1 MKTTTN
7 ILSKIF
13 VFLLLA
19 LCLGWGGSAWAQT
32 TQLPLES
39 GVYEILNISNESGS
53 DTGRGYLVSFTQ
65 HNSGIGLANCTYSQ
79 YRNLHPLVQND
90 GSTTCSY
97 WYLHRHD
104 DGTYTLVSI
113 STLGGNAEPRFL
125 TVGPNAGKSSIA
137 TTPETRLVFKDT
149 NKNTHNRNGKKAVNI
164 ANQSAPNVYLSG
176 GCATRSTSGSVMAT
190 TTADDGGCPWLFI
203 PVTTPVE
210 QGQQAIID
218 KYLARFAKLPDGTKL
233 RFEDEGH
240 NPITSKSPLVKYTPV
255 GGGYTVELSSSDATY
270 DFHDVLF
277 SPSSFS
283 STFDYS
289 LKSVSFDKN
298 TSTLTFVVAYNKWYR
313 MKVANIDSY
322 VSSDYAD
329 SNGMRLASGQGS
341 PDNYAGI
348 WRSVDT
354 GGVALN
360 SNGKNVSLYNA
371 KFYDTKLLAMRNPA
385 SDGNARGSMYAP
397 NAVPSGAATIYEQ
410 RVSPSHTDSYYFRIT
425 GNGVNTNTYINQRN
439 PYFSNWTGGGYENN
453 GSQFIIEELP
463 TLGDDV
469 RVIVDAPG
477 GETVLYS
484 TQCDVYSTVF
494 GESAT
499 NVVMTSQEH
508 YNFHNMPFLA
518 SLFRLQGTHTNKYL
532 SVTFNETTQTLTLT
546 VADNPYIIQ
555 YSAEPTADGW
565 NQNTK
570 WYSMR
575 NNRTGQSD
583 YDKSYITTSATAV
596 TDDGQM
602 RPILPTMPNDLGSY
616 WCFVGDNTHG
626 FVIQNAAYGP
636 DYVLG
641 IKGVDRQV
649 NEVRML
655 HKNNIPSGFDTVFTA
670 VSNTVIDDATNAWAF
685 RIGLTGNSHLHVTNG
700 TFIRYDQAAISGGD
714 TGSAFKLTAVKQ
726 DVLDALTQYDVYTV
740 VRRGAPN
747 DFDITYKTASKVFGK
762 RGHAYNGNPLI
773 LTKDSPVTPEDFT
786 YNNPEYILESVSV
799 KEQEGHLCK
808 LLVLQMRDERA
819 TEEYSIIVE
828 GVTTD
833 NTVIY
838 NSDEYHNE
846 DHIFVRP
853 NRTPEATSFE
863 ILGVDGK
870 FVWGP
875 VIDTHAKTVT
885 YDVRDRA
892 ETFESGWY
900 QLEVAPGNV
909 DAIKNKILSDEGNI
923 NTKANTLYLAPANFE
938 PGSNRNF
945 KFTGVPQYAGEAST
959 FLKITDKGN
968 GTYEFLNPSTG
979 KTYSAGG
986 FTFSNGVLTKSSG
999 WSVETTPY
1007 PLEGPYLI
1015 QSGNESLSFNV
1026 APVDLEQYDVYQI
1039 YIEGVASTSGIQFQV
1054 NNNGILGN
1062 KAVVDRGYVFVKKD
1076 AEAPKR
1082 TQFSVTAG
1090 NVTVR
1095 EAVVGQAENGVIPI
1109 ILHVAARE
1117 TVWTLNI
1124 TGAAKSEND
1133 RIVYNN
1139 IEYVNGATVPI
1150 LVGTVPSATA
1160 FKTNVTDRF
1169 VWGPIIDAKAQT
1181 VTFDVRTP
1189 ATNLE
1194 AGAWYQLQLSPTATG
1209 IYYNSS
1215 NQTQNGNLVEGALKY
1230 NPRNA
1235 GSQIYLTG
1243 ANKPNSWTVELIGKP
1258 ENEAETYIYI
1268 KSRSGNSTQMVMQN
1282 GNYITDQ
1289 SQSSTNAS
1297 NTNIEF
1303 ITTNN
1308 QFHWKNYVYPWQGL
1322 NGMNMALGKAGSNIG
1337 PVKFIAH
1344 KAPVKAYKVNLSS
1357 SMGTLVYNGETE
1369 IIGSKRAEHGRFFFA
1384 PDGAKLEGE
1393 EDGNIDVSKF
1403 YLRGIDGTINSITAS
1418 TTNGITTL
1426 TVNVN
1431 TTFNNQIIHKQNR
1444 YYDYLETDANKPDDG
1459 FIQDGEGWSVR
1470 TGKNGVQIREQNTSV
1485 YEIPIYLKQGGSI
1498 NTYLPTDQLA
1508 SYQRWY
1514 NWDTD
1519 GQVDRTV
1526 LTSNLSGYTE
1536 YNNGYAIF
1544 RGAQNGN
1551 NVANAPTLT
1560 LPSTMTEYNVGL
1572 DISRFTDYTQ
1582 GVQNTNNSAIEPS
1595 LGMRIVYQVRDAKI
1609 IANAIKKASTDDK
1622 FYEVHNISLPNVQY
1636 GSRAKRL
1643 EDRTLSTTLPLDMDL
1658 NNYWGFNN
1666 GGTGNDNLVP
1676 LTQDSQLRIELVDGG
1691 SKIQNY
1697 MMIPETAS
1705 DASGKISRVNF
1716 NRGHFVLFQYPDN
1729 GYIEPNSTATINV
1742 YMKSGTVEYKLV
1754 QFNLT
1759 FIGNAHPLVVTEL
1772 KGTYRHPDALAEEFG
1787 APVTELTFD
1796 EGRNFEYSTSEGGV
1810 SYPDYRYP
1818 LDYKGSSYSFG
1829 ARNEG
1834 RGWAASRGEYGLQS
1848 FAGSSGQTGSPR
1860 LAYYPVV
1867 NYLNSMSNPSTA
1879 LGSKVEGAHQL
1890 YIDAAD
1896 QPGKIASIEL
1906 KDALCA
1912 GSRLYCYG
1920 YIGCTSGGT
1929 GQNPTSVL
1937 INVMGIDKTTG
1948 EEELIYSY
1956 CPGIITLRGYAEDGR
1971 TIYSTSLG
1979 NSSSYTV
1986 RSGSE
1991 DRNYWAPWQQIGF
2004 SFAIDATTASKMK
2017 GYSIQIMNNAYN
2029 SNGGDTMLDD
2039 FQIYVKKP
2047 GAEVANTTPLC
2058 SDQIRHVKV
2067 ITEYNTLLEAVG
2079 EDKKKTGL
2087 MNVGFCF
2094 LDKEVYDKTLEDYE
2108 DYDDAHGY
2116 KRNDPDNKY
2125 NKAFGAALM
2134 GNRTLDRTNKD
2145 HAFHNFD
2152 IIRDGTVSTIDN
2164 VTKERFYTDI
2174 PQYSFKES
2182 SDDVVYRD
2190 SIRGERYIV
2199 FKESV
2204 AHGEASGITE
2214 HKWTAGKSYYLLF
2227 STATITEDHV
2237 NLHDLGC
2244 TVFNLDDNKCAVL
2257 YEFTVAPPVSIKGDA
2272 ETITSGDE
2280 VQACEGQTPTLS
2292 VNLNGRTET
2301 EDVVIKN
2308 LNYDWWTGYVS
2319 HKRFEMENGVPR
2331 DYDSNG
2337 HAIILPGEDLPY
2349 NTLPATLQNYM
2360 NIWWGTYKKDNKHL
2374 DKKAGERIF
2383 LHDALL
2389 EFRRAYPDATSL
2401 DGVEPVHKVGDT
2413 EEYEL
2418 TQDMI
2423 DCIAHF
2429 LVKEPESGMTPLVL
2443 SKKEMNI
2450 ALNSAKADENNVVHF
2465 VVIPI
2470 APGLYSVDEDVIYCP
2485 DPQELKIQLQSK
2497 SPTLANGFN
2506 DMPYPEAM
2514 DNVPVRIG
2522 LRQIETVRQV
2532 LTGTQP
2538 TLTVPLRKAN
2548 FALEVGKRLIKSI
2561 DNTLYL
2567 VSTDD
2572 PAFKTRDDVSN
2583 AITGGKFDPSEDDIE
2598 AMFINAGTIQN
2609 ISVERN
2615 GADPKMH
2622 VFFNNTK
2629 FREGYT
2635 YTFKVKFYELKEDNE
2650 RDMACEGSFVFDMK
2664 VVPEY
2669 QKWTGAVNNDWTND
2683 NNWAR
2688 ADRTDL
2694 NADNAKS
2701 GSLIE
2706 GSTDFTS
2713 ATAYHTNEAN
2723 DTGKSFVPMYFTNVL
2738 IDKTK
2743 KVPVLYDGLTEASHT
2758 NKNFLEG
2765 LEETAT
2771 PEIVYDLEVIPTP
2784 AQTVGH
2790 HECTLFG
2797 TYVAKGI
2804 TFKPSSQLIN
2814 AHLLNYQKAWV
2825 EYDLDT
2831 NRWYTLASPLQNT
2844 YSGDWYSPTDGGRQ
2858 LTPHFHS
2865 ITYQKTLNDR
2875 FSPAY
2880 YQRSWDKA
2888 ESNVFQCALENNI
2901 FSTNPFNVAVKLD
2914 WSRVY
2919 NDVNVDYSNGGFS
2932 VKPVFSG
2939 GADGTVLVRMPKADT
2954 SYSYYHAGNT
2964 HEGFNTAITRTEG
2977 HYHLNSDLLANAEY
2991 FEQSVKND
2999 NESEYYLVANPFMAT
3014 MDMDKFFAENTQFMP
3029 GKYWIVADDKQYVSI
3044 KSDDQWLNTSED
3056 GNGVVAPLQSFF
3068 VKRTSTTSDAIQVRY
3083 TKAMQADATVAIP
3096 VLKSRSR
3103 RDSDEPSVFTI
3114 SNGTSDA
3121 LCYFTE
3127 NGDAA
3132 YREDEDAELLL
3143 DSNLSDHVST
3153 VFSVASGQALHV
3165 NVLPNDVTTIPL
3177 GVIAHDEDAET
3188 TLTLTGTAYL
3198 AAAMSEAPY
3207 LYDAE
3212 TGTHE
3217 PIDEGTEVYVKG
3229 TSAGRYFIVSGLHL
3243 PYETAVEPD
3252 GYEDADGAA
3261 YDIRGIRVSTPQ
3273 RGTITIQRDGRKVY
3287 NR

>member
-1 MKTTTN
+1 
-7 ILSKIF
+7 
-13 VFLLLA
+13 
-19 LCLGWGGSAWAQT
+19 
-32 TQLPLES
+32 
-39 GVYEILNISNESGS
+39 
-53 DTGRGYLVSFTQ
+53 
-65 HNSGIGLANCTYSQ
+65 
-79 YRNLHPLVQND
+79 
-90 GSTTCSY
+90 
-97 WYLHRHD
+97 
-104 DGTYTLVSI
+104 
-113 STLGGNAEPRFL
+113 
-125 TVGPNAGKSSIA
+125 
-137 TTPETRLVFKDT
+137 
-149 NKNTHNRNGKKAVNI
+149 
-164 ANQSAPNVYLSG
+164 
-176 GCATRSTSGSVMAT
+176 
-190 TTADDGGCPWLFI
+190 
-203 PVTTPVE
+203 
-210 QGQQAIID
+210 
-218 KYLARFAKLPDGTKL
+218 
-233 RFEDEGH
+233 
-240 NPITSKSPLVKYTPV
+240 
-255 GGGYTVELSSSDATY
+255 
-270 DFHDVLF
+270 
-277 SPSSFS
+277 
-283 STFDYS
+283 
-289 LKSVSFDKN
+289 
-298 TSTLTFVVAYNKWYR
+298 
-313 MKVANIDSY
+313 
-322 VSSDYAD
+322 
-329 SNGMRLASGQGS
+329 
-341 PDNYAGI
+341 
-348 WRSVDT
+348 
-354 GGVALN
+354 
-360 SNGKNVSLYNA
+360 
-371 KFYDTKLLAMRNPA
+371 
-385 SDGNARGSMYAP
+385 
-397 NAVPSGAATIYEQ
+397 
-410 RVSPSHTDSYYFRIT
+410 
-425 GNGVNTNTYINQRN
+425 
-439 PYFSNWTGGGYENN
+439 
-453 GSQFIIEELP
+453 
-463 TLGDDV
+463 
-469 RVIVDAPG
+469 
-477 GETVLYS
+477 
-484 TQCDVYSTVF
+484 
-494 GESAT
+494 
-499 NVVMTSQEH
+499 
-508 YNFHNMPFLA
+508 
-518 SLFRLQGTHTNKYL
+518 
-532 SVTFNETTQTLTLT
+532 
-546 VADNPYIIQ
+546 
-555 YSAEPTADGW
+555 
-565 NQNTK
+565 
-570 WYSMR
+570 
-575 NNRTGQSD
+575 
-583 YDKSYITTSATAV
+583 
-596 TDDGQM
+596 
-602 RPILPTMPNDLGSY
+602 
-616 WCFVGDNTHG
+616 
-626 FVIQNAAYGP
+626 
-636 DYVLG
+636 
-641 IKGVDRQV
+641 
-649 NEVRML
+649 
-655 HKNNIPSGFDTVFTA
+655 
-670 VSNTVIDDATNAWAF
+670 
-685 RIGLTGNSHLHVTNG
+685 
-700 TFIRYDQAAISGGD
+700 
-714 TGSAFKLTAVKQ
+714 
-726 DVLDALTQYDVYTV
+726 
-740 VRRGAPN
+740 
-747 DFDITYKTASKVFGK
+747 
-762 RGHAYNGNPLI
+762 
-773 LTKDSPVTPEDFT
+773 
-786 YNNPEYILESVSV
+786 
-799 KEQEGHLCK
+799 
-808 LLVLQMRDERA
+808 
-819 TEEYSIIVE
+819 
-828 GVTTD
+828 
-833 NTVIY
+833 
-838 NSDEYHNE
+838 
-846 DHIFVRP
+846 
-853 NRTPEATSFE
+853 
-863 ILGVDGK
+863 
-870 FVWGP
+870 
-875 VIDTHAKTVT
+875 
-885 YDVRDRA
+885 
-892 ETFESGWY
+892 
-900 QLEVAPGNV
+900 
-909 DAIKNKILSDEGNI
+909 
-923 NTKANTLYLAPANFE
+923 
-938 PGSNRNF
+938 
-945 KFTGVPQYAGEAST
+945 
-959 FLKITDKGN
+959 
-968 GTYEFLNPSTG
+968 
-979 KTYSAGG
+979 
-986 FTFSNGVLTKSSG
+986 
-999 WSVETTPY
+999 
-1007 PLEGPYLI
+1007 
-1015 QSGNESLSFNV
+1015 
-1026 APVDLEQYDVYQI
+1026 
-1039 YIEGVASTSGIQFQV
+1039 
-1054 NNNGILGN
+1054 
-1062 KAVVDRGYVFVKKD
+1062 
-1076 AEAPKR
+1076 
-1082 TQFSVTAG
+1082 
-1090 NVTVR
+1090 
-1095 EAVVGQAENGVIPI
+1095 
-1109 ILHVAARE
+1109 
-1117 TVWTLNI
+1117 
-1124 TGAAKSEND
+1124 
-1133 RIVYNN
+1133 
-1139 IEYVNGATVPI
+1139 
-1150 LVGTVPSATA
+1150 
-1160 FKTNVTDRF
+1160 
-1169 VWGPIIDAKAQT
+1169 
-1181 VTFDVRTP
+1181 
-1189 ATNLE
+1189 
-1194 AGAWYQLQLSPTATG
+1194 
-1209 IYYNSS
+1209 
-1215 NQTQNGNLVEGALKY
+1215 
-1230 NPRNA
+1230 
-1235 GSQIYLTG
+1235 
-1243 ANKPNSWTVELIGKP
+1243 
-1258 ENEAETYIYI
+1258 
-1268 KSRSGNSTQMVMQN
+1268 
-1282 GNYITDQ
+1282 
-1289 SQSSTNAS
+1289 
-1297 NTNIEF
+1297 
-1303 ITTNN
+1303 
-1308 QFHWKNYVYPWQGL
+1308 
-1322 NGMNMALGKAGSNIG
+1322 
-1337 PVKFIAH
+1337 
-1344 KAPVKAYKVNLSS
+1344 
-1357 SMGTLVYNGETE
+1357 
-1369 IIGSKRAEHGRFFFA
+1369 
-1384 PDGAKLEGE
+1384 
-1393 EDGNIDVSKF
+1393 
-1403 YLRGIDGTINSITAS
+1403 
-1418 TTNGITTL
+1418 
-1426 TVNVN
+1426 
-1431 TTFNNQIIHKQNR
+1431 
-1444 YYDYLETDANKPDDG
+1444 
-1459 FIQDGEGWSVR
+1459 
-1470 TGKNGVQIREQNTSV
+1470 
-1485 YEIPIYLKQGGSI
+1485 
-1498 NTYLPTDQLA
+1498 
-1508 SYQRWY
+1508 
-1514 NWDTD
+1514 
-1519 GQVDRTV
+1519 
-1526 LTSNLSGYTE
+1526 
-1536 YNNGYAIF
+1536 
-1544 RGAQNGN
+1544 
-1551 NVANAPTLT
+1551 
-1560 LPSTMTEYNVGL
+1560 
-1572 DISRFTDYTQ
+1572 
-1582 GVQNTNNSAIEPS
+1582 
-1595 LGMRIVYQVRDAKI
+1595 
-1609 IANAIKKASTDDK
+1609 
-1622 FYEVHNISLPNVQY
+1622 
-1636 GSRAKRL
+1636 
-1643 EDRTLSTTLPLDMDL
+1643 
-1658 NNYWGFNN
+1658 
-1666 GGTGNDNLVP
+1666 
-1676 LTQDSQLRIELVDGG
+1676 
-1691 SKIQNY
+1691 

-1860 LAYYPVV
+1860 LAYYPVI

-2004 SFAIDATTASKMK
+2004 SFAIDATTALKMK

-2058 SDQIRHVKV
+2058 SDQIRHIKV

-2079 EDKKKTGL
+2079 EDKNKDGL

-2094 LDKEVYDKTLEDYE
+2094 LDKDVYDKTLEDYA

-2116 KRNDPDNKY
+2116 KSDNPDNKY

-2134 GNRTLDRTNKD
+2134 GKRTLDPTNKD

-2152 IIRDGTVSTIDN
+2152 IIRDGTVSTINN
-2164 VTKERFYTDI
+2164 VKKERFYTDI

-2784 AQTVGH
+2784 AQAVGH

-2858 LTPHFHS
+2858 VTPHFHS

-3014 MDMDKFFAENTQFMP
+3014 MDMDKFFAENTQFMS

-3083 TKAMQADATVAIP
+3083 TKAMQADATVAMP

-3177 GVIAHDEDAET
+3177 GVIAHDEDSET